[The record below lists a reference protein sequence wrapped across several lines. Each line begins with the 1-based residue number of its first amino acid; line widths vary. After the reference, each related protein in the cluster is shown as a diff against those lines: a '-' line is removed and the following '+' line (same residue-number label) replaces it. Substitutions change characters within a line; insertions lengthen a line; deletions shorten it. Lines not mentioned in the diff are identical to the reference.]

1 MSSEA
6 TATTPRVSCLELDLL
21 RGAHQASA
29 PPLAQAIL
37 SLRRQTC
44 GCSDVPWVDGGE
56 YSHGSC
62 GPKFC
67 LEDVPWRSLGFPDQ
81 IPEFR
86 RQPLL
91 AARVCRHSGVGHPRG
106 PDRQPWGV
114 ARKISPAQ
122 ETGFCCFFF
131 FFVQTHFSN
140 LSVDLASRVL
150 PRLWV
155 QCWVGCPIWNFSQ
168 GLKAPAA
175 TDLKDWLNWGSLASV
190 KLIVGSQPLPLSLRG
205 HCFRRCWALIV
216 RLSQAQVLLCV
227 QFQLL
232 DNVSLRLDPELGPLI
247 ILLGLSCCFNQ
258 LPVTLV
264 L

>member
-81 IPEFR
+81 IPLSSGAGRCSLLVYAVTVVWGTREAPTASPGEWRGKSVLLKKQAFAAFFFSLFKPTFQIFR
-86 RQPLL
+86 LTWP
-91 AARVCRHSGVGHPRG
+91 RVCFPGCECSAGWDVPSE
-106 PDRQPWGV
+106 
-114 ARKISPAQ
+114 IS
-122 ETGFCCFFF
+122 
-131 FFVQTHFSN
+131 V
-140 LSVDLASRVL
+140 RV
-150 PRLWV
+150 
-155 QCWVGCPIWNFSQ
+155 
-168 GLKAPAA
+168 
-175 TDLKDWLNWGSLASV
+175 
-190 KLIVGSQPLPLSLRG
+190 
-205 HCFRRCWALIV
+205 
-216 RLSQAQVLLCV
+216 
-227 QFQLL
+227 
-232 DNVSLRLDPELGPLI
+232 
-247 ILLGLSCCFNQ
+247 
-258 LPVTLV
+258 
-264 L
+264 